1 MIKRILTRVE
11 PGAERDV
18 AERLFSWLNAQGEEK
33 KGGAVKGG
41 RGSGYHAPHYG
52 RPGERGGSAS
62 RQTKYE
68 GELPKLR
75 EQWDDD
81 DEHLLHKVIAE
92 FGFTYRPL
100 DGTSPTAGFALS
112 PYRDRERILDVK
124 TLTADDL
131 EQYLIDNEDI
141 WSRPDHYFGAWYNT
155 EDGKVYLDVSIV
167 VSEPAE
173 AERLSAKHKQ
183 EAYYDIEKGE
193 TVYVRARGDDGKSL
207 SLETEKELLC
217 LVELYR

>member
-1 MIKRILTRVE
+1 MLKRILTRIE
-11 PGAERDV
+11 PGNERDV
-18 AERLFSWLNAQGEEK
+18 AERLFAWLNAQDNEDTP
-33 KGGAVKGG
+33 VKGG
-41 RGSGYHAPHYG
+41 RGSGYFAPHYG
-52 RPGERGGSAS
+52 LPGQRGGSAP

-68 GELPKLR
+68 DELPKLR
-75 EQWDDD
+75 QQWDDA

-92 FGFTYRPL
+92 FGFTYHPL

-207 SLETEKELLC
+207 SLETEKELLR